1 MNDAD
6 RMLPG
11 EFGTATR
18 LSSKALRLY
27 AEQGLLIPAG
37 IDPANG
43 YRRYHRDQ
51 IPRGRLIARL
61 RTLDLPLARIATLIE
76 LSPQGRQ
83 AELRAWLAA
92 QEAHLRHRRQPIEAL
107 DGAAPIMAAP
117 RLRVRPPRKLLC
129 EERRVHIGELDTFV
143 TDVQRRVRA
152 RLQATGLPGDGPTLV
167 HFHGFVTHD
176 CDGPVEVAV
185 PFTGSVEPVD
195 DLRVR
200 LSPAGT
206 DVYLPVT
213 EADAGFPDILRA
225 YETVEAWIDANRLIS
240 LASPSRSGPA
250 PTVRSSTSLTPSRPA
265 KEAEAC
271 TPKSVPGPTAT
282 PTRWQWHSAPQHPR
296 RRSSK
301 C

>member
-1 MNDAD
+1 MAQAGRVNDAD
-6 RMLPG
+6 LMLPG

-27 AEQGLLIPAG
+27 AEQGLLVPAG
-37 IDPANG
+37 VDPATG

-61 RTLDLPLARIATLIE
+61 RTVDLPLARIATLIE
-76 LSPQGRQ
+76 LSPHGRQ

-92 QEAHLRHRRQPIEAL
+92 QEAQLRHRRELIEAL
-107 DGAAPIMAAP
+107 DRAATPITAVP

-129 EERRVHIGELDTFV
+129 QERRVHIGELDTFV
-143 TDVQRRVRA
+143 TDAQQRIRA
-152 RLQATGLPGDGPTLV
+152 RLQATGLPHDGPTLV

-176 CDGPVEVAV
+176 SDGPVEVAV

-206 DVYLPVT
+206 DVYLPVA

-225 YETVEAWIDANRLIS
+225 YETLEAWIDANRLVS
-240 LASPSRSGPA
+240 LASPVEIRPGTDGALLDVTYPI
-250 PTVRSSTSLTPSRPA
+250 STS
-265 KEAEAC
+265 E
-271 TPKSVPGPTAT
+271 
-282 PTRWQWHSAPQHPR
+282 
-296 RRSSK
+296 RS
-301 C
+301 

>member
-6 RMLPG
+6 LMLPG
-11 EFGTATR
+11 EFGAATR

-27 AEQGLLIPAG
+27 AEQGLLVPAG
-37 IDPANG
+37 IDPATG

-61 RTLDLPLARIATLIE
+61 RTLDLPLTRIACLID
-76 LSPQGRQ
+76 LGPHGRR

-92 QEAHLRHRRQPIEAL
+92 QEAQLRHRRELVEAL
-107 DGAAPIMAAP
+107 DDAVAPITAAP
-117 RLRVRPPRKLLC
+117 RLRARPPRKLLC
-129 EERRVHIGELDTFV
+129 REQRVHIGELDTFV
-143 TDVQRRVRA
+143 TDAQLCIRA
-152 RLQATGLPGDGPTLV
+152 RLRATGLPHDGPTLV

-176 CDGPVEVAV
+176 SDGPVEVAV

-225 YETVEAWIDANRLIS
+225 YETVEAWIDAHRLIN
-240 LASPSRSGPA
+240 LASPVEIRPGTDGA
-250 PTVRSSTSLTPSRPA
+250 LLDVTYAISTGER
-265 KEAEAC
+265 
-271 TPKSVPGPTAT
+271 G
-282 PTRWQWHSAPQHPR
+282 
-296 RRSSK
+296 
-301 C
+301 